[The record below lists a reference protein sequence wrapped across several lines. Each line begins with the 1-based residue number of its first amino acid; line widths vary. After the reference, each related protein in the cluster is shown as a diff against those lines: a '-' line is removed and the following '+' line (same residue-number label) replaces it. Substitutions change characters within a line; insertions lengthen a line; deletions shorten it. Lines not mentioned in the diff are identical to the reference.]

1 MEDLKRHLSD
11 AEREKRDLIGVISRL
26 KQESSQREGNSSQV
40 FFYAVSLIHGVAVE
54 EVQTLRASLRE
65 ARQDHQALEAQV
77 RELRSAETSTKV
89 SRSFLQW
96 TLIIHHPTVQD

>member
-1 MEDLKRHLSD
+1 MEDLKRRLSD

-26 KQESSQREGNSSQV
+26 KQENSQREGNAEQV
-40 FFYAVSLIHGVAVE
+40 YFYAVSLIHDVAAE
-54 EVQTLRASLRE
+54 EVQTLRANLRE

-89 SRSFLQW
+89 SCCFLHCA
-96 TLIIHHPTVQD
+96 LIIHCSAVQN